1 MANLSEVVYF
11 VACSAS
17 LHGNH
22 DLYSLVAVNILLSI
36 TASLGNILILIAL
49 SKESSLHPPSK
60 LLYRCLTV
68 TDLCVGLL
76 SHPLFV
82 IQLLPMAYPEGVQFC
97 YTFVKVSINDLL
109 GRIFSGVSL
118 CTLTAISVDRLLAL
132 LLGLR
137 YRQTVTLK
145 RTRHIVIGIW
155 ILNISV
161 SFLWRFWSQKITQGV
176 ISAIIYTTLLSSA
189 LCYTKIYRSLRHQRH
204 ALVHQ
209 GQPNGDG
216 TLLKIK
222 RYRKTVSTALWVQLT
237 LVACY
242 LPYGIT
248 SAVIDPFS
256 PSHLLPKRITIT
268 LVYLNSSLNPI
279 VYCWKIRGVRNAVK
293 DTLRRICCTVYPG
306 RRAGFNLR
314 PPSTEGGSESWNPR

>member
-1 MANLSEVVYF
+1 MANLSEDVYF

-17 LHGNH
+17 LHRNH
-22 DLYSLVAVNILLSI
+22 DLYSLAAVNILLSI

-137 YRQTVTLK
+137 YKQTVTLR
-145 RTRHIVIGIW
+145 RTQYTVVGIW

-161 SFLWRFWSQKITQGV
+161 PFLWRFWSHKITQGV
-176 ISAIIYTTLLSSA
+176 ISAIICITLLSSA
-189 LCYTKIYRSLRHQRH
+189 FCYMKIYLSLRHQRH
-204 ALVHQ
+204 ARVHQ
-209 GQPNGDG
+209 RQPNGDEILY
-216 TLLKIK
+216 LLKIK

-256 PSHLLPKRITIT
+256 PSDLLPKRITIT
-268 LVYLNSSLNPI
+268 IVYFNSSLNPI
-279 VYCWKIRGVRNAVK
+279 LYCWKIRGIRKAVK
-293 DTLRRICCTVYPG
+293 GTVRRMCCAICPG
-306 RRAGFNLR
+306 RRASYNLR
-314 PPSTEGGSESWNPR
+314 QLSVKGSS

>member
-1 MANLSEVVYF
+1 M
-11 VACSAS
+11 ACSAS

-22 DLYSLVAVNILLSI
+22 DLYSLAAVNILLSI

-82 IQLLPMAYPEGVQFC
+82 IQLLSMAHSERGQFC
-97 YTFVKVSINDLL
+97 YTFVQVSINDLA
-109 GRIFSGVSL
+109 GRIFSGASL

-137 YRQTVTLK
+137 YKKTVTLR
-145 RTRHIVIGIW
+145 RTQHTVVGIW
-155 ILNISV
+155 ILNISIP
-161 SFLWRFWSQKITQGV
+161 FLWRFWSQKIIQRV
-176 ISAIIYTTLLSSA
+176 ITVIIRITLLSSA
-189 LCYTKIYRSLRHQRH
+189 LCYIKIYLSLRHQIQDR
-204 ALVHQ
+204 VYQ
-209 GQPNGDG
+209 GQPNGAG
-216 TLLKIK
+216 ILYLLKIK
-222 RYRKTVSTALWVQLT
+222 RYRKTVSTALCVQLT

-242 LPYGIT
+242 LPYSIT
-248 SAVIDPFS
+248 AAVIDPFS

-268 LVYLNSSLNPI
+268 TVYLNSSLNPI
-279 VYCWKIRGVRNAVK
+279 LYCWKIRGIRKAVK
-293 DTLRRICCTVYPG
+293 GTLRRMCCALCPG
-306 RRAGFNLR
+306 RRASFNLGETSVKGR
-314 PPSTEGGSESWNPR
+314 S

>member
-1 MANLSEVVYF
+1 M
-11 VACSAS
+11 ACSAS

-22 DLYSLVAVNILLSI
+22 DLYSLAAINILFSI

-49 SKESSLHPPSK
+49 GKESSLHPPSK
-60 LLYRCLTV
+60 LLYLCLTV

-82 IQLLPMAYPEGVQFC
+82 IQLLPMVHPDGVQFC

-137 YRQTVTLK
+137 YKQTVTLR
-145 RTRHIVIGIW
+145 RTRHTVVGIW

-161 SFLWRFWSQKITQGV
+161 PFLWRFWSQQITQGV

-189 LCYTKIYRSLRHQRH
+189 LCYTKIYLSLRHQRQDR
-204 ALVHQ
+204 VHQ

-216 TLLKIK
+216 ILYLLKIK

-268 LVYLNSSLNPI
+268 FVYLNSSLNPI
-279 VYCWKIRGVRNAVK
+279 LYCWKIRGVRKAVK
-293 DTLRRICCTVYPG
+293 GTLRRMCCVVHPG

-314 PPSTEGGSESWNPR
+314 QLSTEGGSESWHPR